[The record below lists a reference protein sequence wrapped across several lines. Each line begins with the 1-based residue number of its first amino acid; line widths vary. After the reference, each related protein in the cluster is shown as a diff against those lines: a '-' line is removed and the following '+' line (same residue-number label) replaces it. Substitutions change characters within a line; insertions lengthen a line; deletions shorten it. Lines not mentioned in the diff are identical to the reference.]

1 MKIIAAISLV
11 LLLGGCANNQTMYHW
26 GNYENLV
33 YEMYKNPGKATPDQQ
48 LNTLRKDIEIAASK
62 GKAVPP
68 GVYAHMGMLYASIG
82 DSEQAK
88 QSLNEELAHYP
99 ESAIFLDGMLN
110 RLEKGKQ

>member
-1 MKIIAAISLV
+1 MKIIASLSLV
-11 LLLGGCANNQTMYHW
+11 LLLSGCANNQTMYHW

-48 LNTLRKDIEIAASK
+48 LNILRKDIEIAASK

-82 DSEQAK
+82 DSEQAR
-88 QSLNEELAHYP
+88 QSLNEELACYP
-99 ESAIFLDGMLN
+99 ESAIFVDGMLN